1 MRWTPGG
8 HSQDIEDRRGGGGLS
23 LGGGGMRLGFG
34 GMIVLGILSVV
45 FGRNFFAGV
54 PSGADPNPG
63 AGSQTEPYQSSPDE
77 EKLVQFVSFVLD
89 DVQKTW
95 TNEFQRRGETYPHAK
110 LVLFTDAVRSACGAA
125 EAATGP
131 FYCPADHKAYID
143 LSFYRE
149 MKERFGAPGD
159 FAQAYVI
166 AHELGHHIQN
176 VLGIDSRMRRAQR
189 AEPDEANQLSVRMQ
203 LQADCF
209 AGIWGKSTEQRNILE
224 EGDAEEALN
233 CAAAIG
239 DDRLQK
245 QARGRVTPET
255 FTHGSSAQRVRWFKK
270 GFESGRIEDC
280 DTFSASSL

>member
-1 MRWTPGG
+1 
-8 HSQDIEDRRGGGGLS
+8 
-23 LGGGGMRLGFG
+23 MRLGFG

-54 PSGADPNPG
+54 PSGADPSPQS
-63 AGSQTEPYQSSPDE
+63 ASPTQPYQSSPDE

-95 TNEFQRRGETYPHAK
+95 TNEFHRRGETYPHAK
-110 LVLFTDAVRSACGAA
+110 LVLFTDSVRSACGTA

-131 FYCPADHKAYID
+131 FYCPADQKAYID

-166 AHELGHHIQN
+166 AHELGHHVQN

-189 AEPDEANQLSVRMQ
+189 AEPDEANQLSVRME

-209 AGIWGKSTEQRNILE
+209 AGMWGKSTEQRSILE

-245 QARGRVTPET
+245 QGRGRVTPET